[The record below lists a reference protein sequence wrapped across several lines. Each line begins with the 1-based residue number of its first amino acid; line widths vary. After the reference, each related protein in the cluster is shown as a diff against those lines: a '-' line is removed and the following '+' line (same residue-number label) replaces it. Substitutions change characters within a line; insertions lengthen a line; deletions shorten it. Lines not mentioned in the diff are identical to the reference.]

1 MSNYPPDEP
10 VYPATPIYEETIV
23 TTTGQTSG
31 TSGSDSKASRATDQA
46 KRTAGQAKDTV
57 QQTAADVKEEAAGVA
72 STAKDA
78 GGQVASTTVEE
89 AQRVAADTVDQARE
103 LFGQATTELSSQAS
117 KQQERLTQTIRT
129 FGQDLSKMGSGQ
141 KVESGPAA
149 ELMQNL
155 AGRAQSV
162 ADWFES
168 RSPEEVLYDVRQF
181 AARRPGLFIGLAAVA
196 GVVASRVTKA
206 LVADAKPGLTG
217 SSQGSSYLGSDATYV
232 TEVQERTY
240 VVPEPAYGEYGT
252 QDTTDVEYGTGL
264 APENEF
270 GTGREYGT
278 GTVGG
283 TR

>member
-10 VYPATPIYEETIV
+10 VYPATPIYEETVV
-23 TTTGQTSG
+23 TTTGSAPGAT
-31 TSGSDSKASRATDQA
+31 GSDSKSSQAADQA
-46 KRTAGQAKDTV
+46 KQTAGQAKDTV
-57 QQTAADVKEEAAGVA
+57 KQTAADVKDEAAGVA

-78 GGQVASTTVEE
+78 GSQVASTTVEQ
-89 AQRVAADTVDQARE
+89 AQRVASETIGQAKD
-103 LFGQATTELSSQAS
+103 LFGQATTELSSQAW
-117 KQQERLTQTIRT
+117 KQQQRLTGTIRT

-168 RSPEEVLYDVRQF
+168 RSPDEVLYDVRQF

-206 LVADAKPGLTG
+206 LVAEAKSDQGLG
-217 SSQGSSYLGSDATYV
+217 SQGSAYTGLDSTYV

-252 QDTTDVEYGTGL
+252 QDTTDAGYGTGIV
-264 APENEF
+264 PENEF
-270 GTGREYGT
+270 GTGREFGT
-278 GTVGG
+278 GNLGG

>member
-10 VYPATPIYEETIV
+10 VYPATPIYEETVV
-23 TTTGQTSG
+23 TTSSPTSG
-31 TSGSDSKASRATDQA
+31 STGSDSKASQAADQA
-46 KRTAGQAKDTV
+46 KQTAGQASDTV
-57 QQTAADVKEEAAGVA
+57 KQTASDVKDEAAGVA

-78 GGQVASTTVEE
+78 GGQVASTTVEQ
-89 AQRVAADTVDQARE
+89 AQRVAADTVGQAKE

-155 AGRAQSV
+155 AGRAQSA

-168 RSPEEVLYDVRQF
+168 RSPEEVLRDVRQF
-181 AARRPGLFIGLAAVA
+181 AARRPGLFIGLAALT
-196 GVVASRVTKA
+196 GVVAARVTKA
-206 LVADAKPGLTG
+206 LVADAKPDLGGASAASLYTG
-217 SSQGSSYLGSDATYV
+217 ADSTYV

-240 VVPEPAYGEYGT
+240 VVPEPAFGEYGT
-252 QDTTDVEYGTGL
+252 QETTEYGSGL

-278 GTVGG
+278 SNLGG

>member
-10 VYPATPIYEETIV
+10 VYPATPIYEETVV
-23 TTTGQTSG
+23 TTTGSTSG
-31 TSGSDSKASRATDQA
+31 TSGSDSKASQAADQA
-46 KRTAGQAKDTV
+46 KQTASQAKDTV
-57 QQTAADVKEEAAGVA
+57 KQTASDVKGEAANVA
-72 STAKDA
+72 ATAKDA
-78 GGQVASTTVEE
+78 GGDVASTTVEQ
-89 AQRVAADTVDQARE
+89 AQRVAADTVGQAKE

-117 KQQERLTQTIRT
+117 KQQDRLTQTIRT

-181 AARRPGLFIGLAAVA
+181 AARRPGLFIGLAAIA

-206 LVADAKPGLTG
+206 LVADAKPDVNGARGSLYTG
-217 SSQGSSYLGSDATYV
+217 ADSTYV

-240 VVPEPAYGEYGT
+240 VVPEPAYGEYVVP
-252 QDTTDVEYGTGL
+252 DATDVEYGTGL

-270 GTGREYGT
+270 GTGREFGT